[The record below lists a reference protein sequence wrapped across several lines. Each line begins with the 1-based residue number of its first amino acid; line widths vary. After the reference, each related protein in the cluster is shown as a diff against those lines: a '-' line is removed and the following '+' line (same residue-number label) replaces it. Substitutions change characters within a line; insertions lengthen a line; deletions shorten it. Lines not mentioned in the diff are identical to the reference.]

1 MRGPPGAAARGGSAL
16 AGAPRRGSP
25 RRPAARSASRPPP
38 SPGQGPPRGGNFPLT
53 GRPPPARAGRGG
65 GRRRRRLCLSRPLCL
80 RRRWRVGL
88 PPPHPRAPR
97 GSAEPVPPSEAAR
110 SERLRSDGLQPCVW
124 EHACP
129 CVCGPGGC
137 LGAGRGVPP
146 RRPGIGRV
154 TPVDAVPRVT
164 GCLAL
169 SITLKNPP
177 PRPALPC
184 CSPCRRGLSC
194 PRT

>member
-16 AGAPRRGSP
+16 AGAPRPGSP

-65 GRRRRRLCLSRPLCL
+65 GRRRRRRLCLSRPLCL

-146 RRPGIGRV
+146 RRPG
-154 TPVDAVPRVT
+154 TPFPV
-164 GCLAL
+164 
-169 SITLKNPP
+169 
-177 PRPALPC
+177 LPGA
-184 CSPCRRGLSC
+184 SRFR
-194 PRT
+194 